1 MVYLGDLTL
10 KGFKSR
16 RDDPLKLGAILP
28 TVCVEQGDCVSVL
41 ARHRVRSD
49 VLDVRD
55 QQVAVLWPANR
66 GGVDVLH
73 HEPEHVLV
81 PLEDEVPQVPLEE
94 VLCPIEEGSR
104 RLNWGH
110 KVN

>member
-10 KGFKSR
+10 KRFKSR
-16 RDDPLKLGAILP
+16 RDDPLKLGTILP
-28 TVCVEQGDCVSVL
+28 TVGVKQGDCVSVL

-55 QQVAVLWPANR
+55 QQVAVLGPANR
-66 GGVDVLH
+66 GRVDVLH

-94 VLCPIEEGSR
+94 VLCTVEECSGG
-104 RLNWGH
+104 LH
-110 KVN
+110 

>member
-10 KGFKSR
+10 KRFKSR
-16 RDDPLKLGAILP
+16 RDDPLKLGTILP

-55 QQVAVLWPANR
+55 QQVAVLGPADR
-66 GGVDVLH
+66 GRVDVLH

-81 PLEDEVPQVPLEE
+81 PFEDEVPQVPLEE
-94 VLCPIEEGSR
+94 VLCTVEECSGG
-104 RLNWGH
+104 LH
-110 KVN
+110 